1 MSINYG
7 YFDHSANDLI
17 GKNMNS
23 RILKYDIYIIGCI
36 RTYMKDLLWK
46 RNYSIKTQS
55 HIIKYVF
62 ITKIKHL
69 NVYHWIIAGFKAF
82 AKNEQA
88 RLFVICSSNYTFI

>member
-23 RILKYDIYIIGCI
+23 MILKYDIYIIGYI

-62 ITKIKHL
+62 YNKDQTSKCISLDHCWIQSICEERTSKVVCHL
-69 NVYHWIIAGFKAF
+69 L
-82 AKNEQA
+82 E
-88 RLFVICSSNYTFI
+88 